1 MSALLERLRE
11 ESKQLPPEE
20 RILLGE
26 ELLAEDD
33 PETGAAWDEE
43 ILRRVEE
50 IKSGKVEMVP
60 YETVMAKLRAKYG
73 CAPD

>member
-33 PETGAAWDEE
+33 PETDAAWEEE

-50 IKSGKVEMVP
+50 IKSGKVEMIPMDQVF
-60 YETVMAKLRAKYG
+60 AKIDAMLACSRK
-73 CAPD
+73 